1 MKRICCLAVLLIGLT
16 SLSFAYVQVNLISP
30 TADSSSAAPIHL
42 VAQAQSPGVIMGWA
56 AYIDGQNA
64 WLGAGSPS
72 VDVWIPAALGSHQLV
87 VRAWDG
93 SGSIAGFA
101 AVQITVVPD
110 GLPVPPQNAVVFDKI
125 QQKGNWGSC
134 NSSDCAGGS
143 GKGVYWMAQNQSAP
157 SLSGSSME
165 IFNSGAWANALWWQ
179 KLGANSDKH
188 NFLWDFYF
196 YVGSNYKVSN
206 QALEFDSFQ
215 FIDGYNY
222 MMGTECVYPS
232 QIWDTWDE
240 ATGHWIHSTIPC
252 PRFAPNTWHHMQL
265 YTTTNASKHQ
275 YTYVTL
281 VIDGKST
288 AVNITANA
296 KYLNWGNNVGVQW
309 QLDENANGSG
319 DYEWV
324 DNAKLTIW

>member
-1 MKRICCLAVLLIGLT
+1 MKRFYCLAVLLSLT
-16 SLSFAYVQVNLISP
+16 SLSFANVKVNLIYP
-30 TADSSSAAPIHL
+30 TANSSSSAPIHL
-42 VAQAQSPGVIMGWA
+42 VATAQSFGVIMGWG
-56 AYIDGQNA
+56 AYIDGHNV
-64 WLGAGSPS
+64 WIGPGTPS
-72 VDVWIPAALGSHQLV
+72 IDVWVPATMGSHQV
-87 VRAWDG
+87 MVQAWDG
-93 SGSIAGFA
+93 SGTIAGYAIA
-101 AVQITVVPD
+101 AITVVSD

-125 QQKGNWGSC
+125 QQNGNWGSC

-143 GKGVYWMAQNQSAP
+143 GQGVYWMAQNQSSPA
-157 SLSGSSME
+157 LSGSSAE
-165 IFNSGAWANALWWQ
+165 FFNSGVWANALWWQ
-179 KLGANSDKH
+179 KFGANSDKH

-196 YVGSNYKVSN
+196 YVGSNYNVSN

-240 ATGHWIHSTIPC
+240 GTGHWIHSTIPC
-252 PRFAPNTWHHMQL
+252 PRLAPNTWHHMQL
-265 YTTTNASKHQ
+265 YTTTNASTHQ

-281 VIDGKST
+281 VVDGKST
-288 AVNITANA
+288 PVNITGNA

-309 QLDENANGSG
+309 QLDENSKGSG
-319 DYEWV
+319 DYEWM